1 MRILEK
7 PQHGTLTVENGQG
20 FTNYP
25 KENQRYECNTRK
37 SDGTLVFYEPESEFT
52 GKDSITLD
60 IIFPLGQS
68 SKRHY
73 SIEIK

>member
-1 MRILEK
+1 VRILEK